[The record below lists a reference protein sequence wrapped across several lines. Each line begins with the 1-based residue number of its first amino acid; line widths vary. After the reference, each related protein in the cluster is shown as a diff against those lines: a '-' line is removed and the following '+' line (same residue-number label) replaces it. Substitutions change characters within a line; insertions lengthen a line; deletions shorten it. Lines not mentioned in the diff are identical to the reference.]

1 MSDYTR
7 IGSFYPGNRFA
18 PGIQAKAGMYSN
30 RKKSYYF
37 VKRGFD
43 VVVSLLLVVVVLSW
57 LVPVIALIIKL
68 DSGGALFFRQK
79 RVGKDGH
86 YFMCYKFR
94 TMRINDE
101 ADTKQAAEN
110 DPRITRAGKW
120 LRRSNIDE
128 LPQLINVLAGE
139 MSLVGPR
146 PHMPA
151 DCTRFAGLVAD
162 YAFRHRVKPGI
173 TGLAQVKGYHGPTP
187 DYESIFGR
195 YKWDAFYVRN
205 TSIWLDIRIMISTV
219 TRRITL

>member
-1 MSDYTR
+1 MSNYTR
-7 IGSFYPGNRFA
+7 IGSFYPHSRFA
-18 PGIQAKAGMYSN
+18 PGIQADAGRYSK
-30 RKKSYYF
+30 REKSYYF
-37 VKRGFD
+37 VKRGID
-43 VVVSLLLVVVVLSW
+43 IVVSLLLVAGVLSW

-68 DSGGALFFRQK
+68 DSRGALFFRQK

-86 YFMCYKFR
+86 YFTCYKFR

-101 ADTKQAAEN
+101 ADTRPAAGN

-128 LPQLINVLAGE
+128 LPQLINVLSGE

-151 DCTRFAGLVAD
+151 DCVRFAGLVAD
-162 YAFRHRVKPGI
+162 YAFRHQVKPGI

-187 DYESIFGR
+187 DYESIFRR
-195 YKWDAFYVRN
+195 YQWDAFYVRN
-205 TSIWLDIRIMISTV
+205 AGMWLDIRIMISTI
-219 TRRITL
+219 TRRIKL